1 MEESA
6 QGGSWWDERMA
17 EHEGVFARMLVQRQE
32 GLGGYSRALLERAV
46 DRWLQVGAPG
56 MTYVSAGILCRSEEM
71 RTVYSYLCGCLITDA
86 LILLWQLPSLRL
98 RILRPGPCG

>member
-1 MEESA
+1 MLGGSAAGLLPRNPHQLSEALRHMEESA

-56 MTYVSAGILCRSEEM
+56 
-71 RTVYSYLCGCLITDA
+71 
-86 LILLWQLPSLRL
+86 RL
-98 RILRPGPCG
+98 MI

>member
-1 MEESA
+1 
-6 QGGSWWDERMA
+6 MA

-56 MTYVSAGILCRSEEM
+56 
-71 RTVYSYLCGCLITDA
+71 
-86 LILLWQLPSLRL
+86 RL
-98 RILRPGPCG
+98 TL